1 MPKIKQEK
9 IKEKKEISPRIV
21 PQRQYT
27 IFYTINGE
35 KEFFVSH
42 GTSYEIE
49 MINIKSTETS
59 EISSFPV
66 VTITDAI
73 TDTVDIIPMASV
85 ANIRHNWIKRKD
97 KTVPVEVPGVQYV

>member
-1 MPKIKQEK
+1 MSAK
-9 IKEKKEISPRIV
+9 KEKTKQKKKIPLGIV

-35 KEFFVSH
+35 KEFFIAN

-49 MINIKSTETS
+49 MLNIKSTETS

-66 VTITDAI
+66 VTVIDSI
-73 TDTVDIIPMASV
+73 TDTVDIIPMPSV
-85 ANIRHNWIKRKD
+85 ANIRHNWTKKKD
-97 KTVPVEVPGVQYV
+97 EIIPTKLLGVQYV

>member
-1 MPKIKQEK
+1 MPIKKGK
-9 IKEKKEISPRIV
+9 IKEKKEIPLGIV

-49 MINIKSTETS
+49 MLNIKSTETS

-66 VTITDAI
+66 VTVIDSI

-85 ANIRHNWIKRKD
+85 ANIRHNWTKRRG
-97 KTVPVEVPGVQYV
+97 KTVSVEVPGVQYV